1 MPETSGT
8 VLNVLGMLM
17 GIRLGILPEDYR
29 DCAIRGFDAL
39 VREAVQEDGRITW
52 VQTVAAAPGP
62 VRKECTNDY
71 AVGTFLLVCREL
83 IYEMRAE

>member
-39 VREAVQEDGRITW
+39 VREAVQEDGRIAW
-52 VQTVAAAPGP
+52 VQDGRGGSGPGE
-62 VRKECTNDY
+62 K
-71 AVGTFLLVCREL
+71 GM
-83 IYEMRAE
+83 YE